1 MPKEEVF
8 AFKKNFLLQH
18 LREEFSVVAVRN
30 FEPALKIDDTS
41 FSNRASFALAV

>member
-1 MPKEEVF
+1 MPKEEVL
-8 AFKKNFLLQH
+8 AFKYKSVLQH
-18 LREEFSVVAVRN
+18 LRMEFSVVAVRN